1 MANNWSYT
9 WRASGTGMENAAVR
23 TFTAQLPPLAD
34 NYRRITSIVR
44 RNGVYCKTG
53 GTSQSVIMQGYD
65 ELLVNGEVL
74 LQSSTGACKAYGS
87 GPSSTDY
94 MVTEFTDISAQDS
107 RRILDAWAAGTLQIR
122 RTVWIYS
129 ASSGS
134 HGQPY
139 FRSGYYHDDIALFG
153 TDSAYMPVV
162 EITAFSAADTD
173 RLYAEAWTS
182 PPFDFTVRT
191 TIANSDY
198 WEDPMKLYRRMTISA
213 ANMTGESEA
222 MAPITLEN
230 SGTDSTVWTVTQ
242 NDVAFAR
249 KTDGFL
255 RGARYRITFTL
266 SVGTDAD
273 NLTEA
278 AAVYAEIDVAAVPFH
293 MSRHGNGVSVGK
305 YSGVGS
311 DESERL
317 FECAYPARFY
327 ENVEG
332 IADYSASAVPIAG
345 AWLDGRRIHRV
356 VIPFEAAVG
365 TNEIA
370 AIEDMD
376 VLVRIDGSVTWSSGL
391 RLPISHYL
399 GGDNYH
405 QAFFQGSTLIFMTA
419 TAVAGHVIVDYVKTA
434 EEAI

>member
-9 WRASGTGMENAAVR
+9 WRASGTNMENAAVR
-23 TFTAQLPPLAD
+23 TFAVQLPPLAD

-53 GTSQSVIMQGYD
+53 GTSQNVIMQGYD

-87 GPSSTDY
+87 GPSSANY
-94 MVTEFTDISAQDS
+94 MVTEFADISAQDS
-107 RRILDAWAAGTLQIR
+107 RRILDAWASGTLQIR

-139 FRSGYYHDDIALFG
+139 FRSGYYNDDIMLTG

-173 RLYAEAWTS
+173 RLYANTWTS

-198 WEDPMKLYRRMTISA
+198 WEDPAKLYRRMTISA
-213 ANMTGESEA
+213 VNMTGESEA
-222 MAPITLEN
+222 MDTITLEN

-242 NDVAFAR
+242 NDVAFTR

-255 RGARYRITFTL
+255 RGARYRITFAL
-266 SVGTDAD
+266 AVGADASAV
-273 NLTEA
+273 TETA
-278 AAVYAEIDVAAVPFH
+278 TAFAEIDVAAIPFH

-305 YSGVGS
+305 YSSVGS
-311 DESERL
+311 DESEKL

-332 IADYSASAVPIAG
+332 IADYSTAAMPIAG
-345 AWLDGRRIHRV
+345 TWLDGRRVHRV
-356 VIPFEAAVG
+356 VIPFEAAAG
-365 TNEIA
+365 ANEIA
-370 AIEDMD
+370 VISDMD
-376 VLVRIDGSVTWSSGL
+376 VLVSLGGSVEWPSGFK
-391 RLPISHYL
+391 LPISHYL
-399 GGDNYH
+399 AGDNYH
-405 QAFFQGSTLIFMTA
+405 QAFFQDSALIFITA
-419 TAVAGHVIVDYVKTA
+419 TAAAGHVIVDYVKTA
-434 EEAI
+434 KEAI